1 LIKVLNDRVLV
12 IGAEGSSNVTGV
24 LVKDSVV
31 VVDTSLFV
39 EKARKVK
46 EMLDDFFKKPIEMVV
61 NTHYHPDHTFGNV
74 AFEGSKI
81 VASEL
86 TKSFMEAFDEHYLS
100 KLPPIEK
107 IVVAN
112 FVFDEEY
119 EDKNLFIKRLGGH
132 TPDSSIV
139 FFKQEKLLIAGDLIF
154 NGFHAEIVADS
165 DLDEWLSALKFVE
178 SMKPAWI
185 VPGHGEVAT
194 TECLKAMQRYLMK
207 VKRLLEGALNLHDVM
222 SDENFSKRK
231 FPELFSW
238 SLENLLHQRRS

>member
-46 EMLDDFFKKPIEMVV
+46 ELLDDFFKKPIEMVV

-222 SDENFSKRK
+222 SDEDFSKRK

>member
-12 IGAEGSSNVTGV
+12 IGAEGSSNVAGV

-46 EMLDDFFKKPIEMVV
+46 ELLDDFFKKPIEMVV

>member
-46 EMLDDFFKKPIEMVV
+46 ELLDDFFKKPIEMVV
-61 NTHYHPDHTFGNV
+61 NTHYHPDHTLGNV

-112 FVFDEEY
+112 FVLDEEY

>member
-1 LIKVLNDRVLV
+1 MIKVLNDRVLIV
-12 IGAEGSSNVTGV
+12 GAEGSSNVTGV
-24 LVKDSVV
+24 LVKDGVI
-31 VVDTSLFV
+31 VVDTSLFA

-46 EMLDDFFKKPIEMVV
+46 ELLDDFFKKPIEMVV

-100 KLPPIEK
+100 KLPPIER
-107 IVVAN
+107 IVTPN
-112 FVFDEEY
+112 FTFDEEY

-132 TPDSSIV
+132 TLDSSIV

-165 DLDEWLSALKFVE
+165 DLDEWLSALKFIE

-207 VKRLLEGALNLHDVM
+207 MKRLLEGALNLHDAM

>member
-46 EMLDDFFKKPIEMVV
+46 ELLDDFFKKPIEMVV
-61 NTHYHPDHTFGNV
+61 NTHYHPDHTLGNV

>member
-46 EMLDDFFKKPIEMVV
+46 ELLDDFFKKPIEMVV

-139 FFKQEKLLIAGDLIF
+139 FFKREKLLIAGDLIF